1 MKVKTLSALA
11 GLGGALIMSGQAS
24 ASYVNLSV
32 NLYTTVTVGGVSRD
46 VYRVYANFTLASDHV
61 TAIAGSPIVG
71 NLTIQNT
78 DATGNA
84 LGTGF
89 FNPGGSSSNQAP
101 SSPAS
106 ANYYG
111 TYATIGISD
120 ATQGSGGTPTS
131 PADET
136 GLSPGFPTFI
146 AGNQLDT
153 NNAAWFTAGPV
164 NQGAASWINSGYDTN
179 LRVQIM
185 QLAVNHGQN
194 VRGTVSISG
203 TTDSPLAAPFI
214 FNGQTFNSVPAPGA
228 LALLGLA
235 GLVGS
240 RRRRA

>member
-24 ASYVNLSV
+24 ADYTNLSV

-46 VYRVYANFTLASDHV
+46 VYRVYANFTLPTDYV
-61 TAIAGSPIVG
+61 TAIAGSELIGHLV
-71 NLTIQNT
+71 IQNT
-78 DATGNA
+78 DAGGVA

-89 FNPGGSSSNQAP
+89 FNPGGSGSNLAP

-106 ANYYG
+106 GNYYG

-120 ATQGSGGTPTS
+120 TTQAQTVAGSPVDQTT
-131 PADET
+131 
-136 GLSPGFPTFI
+136 LSPGFPNFI
-146 AGNQLDT
+146 AGNSLDS
-153 NNAAWFTAGPV
+153 NGAAWFTAGPV
-164 NQGAASWINSGYDTN
+164 AQGQASYINAGADT
-179 LRVQIM
+179 LLAVQIM
-185 QLAVNHGQN
+185 QLSVNHGQN
-194 VRGTVSISG
+194 VRGTVSVSSSSG
-203 TTDSPLAAPFI
+203 PTPYAIA
-214 FNGQTFNSVPAPGA
+214 NGQTFNSSVPAPGA